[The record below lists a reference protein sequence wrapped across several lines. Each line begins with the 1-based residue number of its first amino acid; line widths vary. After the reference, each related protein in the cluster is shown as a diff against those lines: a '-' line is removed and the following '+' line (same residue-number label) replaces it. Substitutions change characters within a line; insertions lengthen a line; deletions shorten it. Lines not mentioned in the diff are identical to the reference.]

1 MSVTPDILYFCKT
14 TNIGTIFH
22 DFNVNTVIERACAS
36 VIERCAPEK
45 SSTLQT
51 RIKRIG
57 AFVSDPAY
65 IRQRSVSSSPAE
77 ILKLNTLSA
86 TIDLII
92 KIIYL
97 LV

>member
-1 MSVTPDILYFCKT
+1 MLTY
-14 TNIGTIFH
+14 
-22 DFNVNTVIERACAS
+22 TVIERACAS

-86 TIDLII
+86 TIDLITKSLI
-92 KIIYL
+92 SVTAL
-97 LV
+97 LYCDVIN